1 MASETE
7 FTLEAQTRQDV
18 GKGASRR
25 LRRQKRVPAVI
36 YGGRQQA
43 QSLTLSHDEIWRK
56 LQFEAFFS
64 HVLTL
69 HVDGGKKEKAVLR
82 DLQRHPFKQQI
93 QHVDF
98 QRVVKDQEIH
108 MQVPLHFLNEAES
121 VGVRTHGGE
130 ISHLLTEVDLFCY
143 PQNLPEYLEVD
154 LAQLDIGD
162 VVHLSDLHVPKGVRI
177 VALTHGEEYDAPVA
191 SCHHPRVTAVEEEA
205 ELEEEA
211 AAAAEAGEEGGA
223 SETEESEADSDSDGG
238 AEGKGSDEAQDSD
251 GDQG

>member
-1 MASETE
+1 
-7 FTLEAQTRQDV
+7 V

-69 HVDGGKKEKAVLR
+69 HVDGRKKETAVLR

-93 QHVDF
+93 QHLDF

-121 VGVRTHGGE
+121 VGVRGHGGE
-130 ISHLLTEVDLFCY
+130 ISHLLTEVDVFCY
-143 PQNLPEYLEVD
+143 PQNLPEYIEVD

-162 VVHLSDLHVPKGVRI
+162 VVHLSDLQVPEGVRI

-191 SCHHPRVTAVEEEA
+191 SCHHPRVTAAEEEA
-205 ELEEEA
+205 EAEA
-211 AAAAEAGEEGGA
+211 EADAGVDAGAAAESAGEGQSSSTDDA
-223 SETEESEADSDSDGG
+223 SADDAGEDSDSD
-238 AEGKGSDEAQDSD
+238 
-251 GDQG
+251 QG